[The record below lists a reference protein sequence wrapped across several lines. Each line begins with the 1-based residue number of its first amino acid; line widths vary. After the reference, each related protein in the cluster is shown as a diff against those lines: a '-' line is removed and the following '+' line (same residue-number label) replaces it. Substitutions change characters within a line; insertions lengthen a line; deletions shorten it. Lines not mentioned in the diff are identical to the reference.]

1 MKVTKEE
8 VYYIAK
14 LANLHFTEDEAEK
27 MSQEFSGILSHFD
40 NINKEDLE
48 GIEMYSFD
56 DRPLRLRKDEVHVFD
71 NKKDLYKNTKK
82 MRDTAIEI
90 PKVVE

>member
-1 MKVTKEE
+1 MKVTKDE

-14 LANLHFTEDEAEK
+14 LANLHFTEEEAQK
-27 MSQEFSGILSHFD
+27 MSEEFSGILTHFD
-40 NINKEDLE
+40 NINKEDLN
-48 GIEMYSFD
+48 GLEMYSFD
-56 DRPLRLRKDEVHVFD
+56 DKPLRLRKDETHPFE
-71 NKKDLYKNTKK
+71 NSKNLFTNTKK